1 MTNLSQIVKKK
12 KKTKGKEKKNK
23 QKQKKNVDLRY
34 CVFEPK
40 PAFCYSDNPRCVS
53 NCFEFIVSVFVP

>member
-12 KKTKGKEKKNK
+12 KREKKRKINK
-23 QKQKKNVDLRY
+23 SKKNVDLRY